1 MLPEDQNAYDVRADG
16 VPVHDTTVN
25 GVSLKL
31 SFPSRMGS
39 ATLQFIDASVA
50 RIEIT
55 NDRSHDL
62 GHLTL
67 ALSAEPAF
75 LPQKLFRIEHLK
87 AGASWQLDGAAFDI
101 DPAFLRGLTDPI
113 NATLVVSL
121 RSGETELVGATPVIE
136 LTSATDWPGLD
147 AIPETLAAF
156 VNPNDV
162 AVAQVLTVAAAKL
175 EQSGRQQAL
184 AGYATGNKSRV
195 WELVEAI
202 FAAASDADIA
212 YELVAQPNFYSA
224 WRVSQ
229 PAEIMA
235 RKSATALELAAFLA
249 AVLEKAG
256 LETLIGFGRDMLAVG
271 VWMEPSAPGDLT
283 YPRPLPLRQKLAQRE
298 LMLFDPAMVAVR
310 PRGHFRAAVA
320 KATGLVAEPNEANY
334 ALVLDVAEARRRRV
348 VPLHAEAAAPGQ
360 KGKAG
365 KGKAAQAPA
374 GASAQPA
381 AAKTIVGRLK
391 LAKRNL
397 GDSAQH
403 LPWLSAADPL
413 ASLDVAGID
422 IDVLAEQLATRE
434 PIVILPRSSTAAG
447 RPRPKAVV
455 QSRLGIDKL
464 QAQLA
469 KLAKAE
475 AHLIE
480 STGAHGLYLALGQVT
495 CAAEAKSP
503 AFSAPILLAPVN
515 LLEVV
520 EPKGWAMRAN
530 SMPACFNP
538 WLLEKLRRERGLNL
552 TLEGNGVEA
561 SGEVTDVP
569 KALAAFEAMVHDAAG
584 IELSDKVSLL
594 AAPLHQH
601 QIWLRLRDD
610 ALNLEANPPLAH
622 LFAGTKMN
630 DPARFPDE
638 RLLDRDIEPC
648 NQFMPL
654 PADGAQ
660 SSAILAAT
668 YGQNFVLSTPP
679 GTGKSQTLA
688 NMIVQLLGD
697 GKTVLYVSQ
706 KATALHNLHLRLGA
720 VGLGTF
726 CLALHAEDTPGKDLL
741 AQAKAS
747 WDARSLRTP
756 RDWYVAAADLK
767 KLKERLNNVSS
778 ALRRRHGNGLTVEEA
793 LGRVMRGKDFAA
805 GLDLHFEDA
814 ASHDEARMRR
824 LRGRSREL
832 AQAVDGLDVPAHH
845 KLRMIGQTQWS
856 PLWQQQ
862 LAELAQNYTQA
873 AQRLMR
879 TSTAAMAV
887 FDLPACGD
895 PTRLLRILTFLGQ
908 AIMPVA
914 PLALVALGQDIGAQ
928 RLAFASWKVI
938 RDKYLTVAAGLGQK
952 YRDGVFALDLA
963 LYAEHWRHVGRRLV
977 LPSRRRT
984 QVIEG
989 LGAFAE
995 GPLPPDLGPDLARLL
1010 ELKELRRFAL
1020 PFEANLVGLGPVW
1033 QGFDTSDGVVEAC
1046 LTWCEQT
1053 KARAE
1058 AISDPGTSAA
1068 QWLER
1073 LTRTLN
1079 ASGDELRENGG
1090 KRHAIACLVHDYRS
1104 FEAARRLLAA
1114 HAVMSDDSF
1123 GLPTDESWLEASM
1136 AMVMSWSGAMT
1147 QMHRWCQWQALCAT
1161 LAEMGLA
1168 PLVDAVA
1175 RGLVRARD
1183 TETAFELFYARG
1195 WLAAQVDAEAVLRN
1209 FMAEQHE
1216 DAIERFV
1223 RLDQK
1228 VATLAQHVVA
1238 GRLAMNIPQRK
1249 SAIKDPELAFLAR
1262 AIEHPEAHPR
1272 PAALMAEAATA
1283 LRRLL
1288 PCHMMSPASAAR
1300 FLAPDN
1306 KPFDVLI
1313 IDEAAQLATDDALFV
1328 MAQAK
1333 QVIVAGD
1340 QQELPP
1346 GADNAI
1352 QPESLLDACLGAQMP
1367 SKALNWHYRSRRES
1381 MIAFA
1386 HEAYYGGS
1394 LMTFPAPVIADTGLQ
1409 HHVIARGDDDK
1420 PQALA
1425 NLAEA
1430 RAVVAAAIAHLNDS
1444 EMTAMRQSLGIVAAT
1459 RQQAA
1464 LIEDLLA
1471 AAKAHE
1477 PQLAYADATRPI
1489 EPLFVK
1495 TIAEAQGEERDHV
1508 LLSLGFNSDA
1518 KANALAPV
1526 IFNGALGQRALNVAI
1541 TRARAGL
1548 QVFSSFA
1555 TEDLLPLADRSA
1567 GWHDLHAFLQH
1578 ADQSTTAPAERAETA
1593 AWLSTFETIVL
1604 EKLSA
1609 AGWHVRAKIGH
1620 TGQGLDF
1627 GIVHPDDPALYLAGI
1642 ICDGAAMEQTT
1653 TARERDRLR
1662 AQRLHELGWQVHHA
1676 WSLEWWLDSERA
1688 LARLNGALEQDL
1700 KISRMSKAERAAL
1713 QRLQAESAPTFEIV
1727 FTAADEAPP
1736 AAITSAVPQ
1745 ADQAEPAPAPLAS
1758 APEPSLPA
1766 ATFWAPYKVIDSAG
1780 LNVKPDRVAFFNTEY
1795 QPHLRAIIEAVINAE
1810 GPMSERLLRQRIA
1823 ALHGFARVT
1832 ERMAAVIMA
1841 QISPSVQRS
1850 EETDGVIFWPEGVDV
1865 GIMPQFRASSAAA
1878 RELDDIPIIEL
1889 ASLAYNLM
1897 QAGTSPADLL
1907 WRMAQEAGAARLSPR
1922 DQNRIHQAVD
1932 LARRAA

>member
-1 MLPEDQNAYDVRADG
+1 MLPEDQNAYDVHADG
-16 VPVHDTTVN
+16 VPLHESSVN

-31 SFPSRMGS
+31 GFPARMGI
-39 ATLQFIDASVA
+39 ATLPFIDASVA

-55 NDRSHDL
+55 NHRAHDL

-75 LPQKLFRIEHLK
+75 LPQKLFRIEQLK

-101 DPAFLRGLTDPI
+101 DPAFLRGLAEPV
-113 NATLVVSL
+113 NATLAMSL
-121 RSGETELVGATPVIE
+121 RSGETELVGASPMIE
-136 LTSATDWPGLD
+136 LTSATDWPGL
-147 AIPETLAAF
+147 AALPETLATF
-156 VNPNDV
+156 VNPNDA
-162 AVAQVLTVAAAKL
+162 AVAQILTVAAAKL

-184 AGYATGNKSRV
+184 AGYETGNKSRV
-195 WELVEAI
+195 WELVEAV
-202 FAAASDADIA
+202 FAAAVDADITYMLA
-212 YELVAQPNFYSA
+212 ALPDYDSPR
-224 WRVSQ
+224 RVSQ

-235 RKSATALELAAFLA
+235 RKSATALELATLLA
-249 AVLEKAG
+249 ALLEKAG

-271 VWMEPSAPGDLT
+271 VWMEPSQPGDLT
-283 YPRPLPLRQKLAQRE
+283 YPRPLALRQKLAQRE

-320 KATGLVAEPNEANY
+320 RATGLVAEPNEANY
-334 ALVLDVAEARRRRV
+334 GVVIDIAEARRRQV
-348 VPLHAEAAAPGQ
+348 VPLFAEALVPGQ
-360 KGKAG
+360 KSKLGKA
-365 KGKAAQAPA
+365 KAAQAQAVAAP
-374 GASAQPA
+374 QPA
-381 AAKTIVGRLK
+381 AAKVVAGRLK

-397 GDSAQH
+397 ADSAQN

-413 ASLDVAGID
+413 TSLDVTGID
-422 IDVLAEQLATRE
+422 IDALAGQLATRE
-434 PIVILPRSSTAAG
+434 PIIILPRSSTAAG

-455 QSRLGIDKL
+455 QSRLAIDKL

-469 KLAKAE
+469 RLARAE
-475 AHLIE
+475 AHLVE
-480 STGAHGLYLALGQVT
+480 STGAHGLYLALGQVNCGPET
-495 CAAEAKSP
+495 KSA

-520 EPKGWAMRAN
+520 EPKGWAMRAAT
-530 SMPACFNP
+530 MAVCFNP

-552 TLEGNGVEA
+552 ALEGNDIEP

-569 KALAAFEAMVHDAAG
+569 KALAAFEAMVHDVAG
-584 IELSDKVSLL
+584 IELSDKVTLL

-610 ALNLEANPPLAH
+610 TLTFDANPPLAH
-622 LFAGTKMN
+622 LIAGTRMT

-697 GKTVLYVSQ
+697 GKTVLYVSP

-720 VGLGTF
+720 VGLGPF

-778 ALRRRHGNGLTVEEA
+778 ALSRRHGNGLTVDEA
-793 LGRVMRGKDFAA
+793 LGRVIRGKEFAPGIA
-805 GLDLHFEDA
+805 LRFEDA

-832 AQAVDGLDVPAHH
+832 AQAVDGLGVPAQH

-862 LAELAQNYTQA
+862 VSELAQNYTEA
-873 AQRLMR
+873 AQCLLR
-879 TSTAAMAV
+879 TSAAAMAV

-895 PTRLLRILTFLGQ
+895 PTRLLRILTFIGQ

-914 PLALVALGQDIGAQ
+914 PLALVALSQDIGAQ

-938 RDKYLTVAAGLGQK
+938 RDKYLTVASGLSQK

-963 LYAEHWRHVGRRLV
+963 LYAEHWRMVGRRLV
-977 LPSRRRT
+977 LPSRRRN

-995 GPLPPDLGPDLARLL
+995 GPLPADLGPDLARLL

-1020 PFEANLVGLGPVW
+1020 PFEANLVCLGPVW
-1033 QGFDTSDGVVEAC
+1033 QGFETSDGVVEAC

-1068 QWLER
+1068 IWLER

-1079 ASGDELRENGG
+1079 VSGDELRENGG
-1090 KRHAIACLVHDYRS
+1090 KRHAIACLVHDFRS
-1104 FEAARRLLAA
+1104 FDIARKKLAA
-1114 HAVMSDDSF
+1114 HTMMVDDSF
-1123 GLPTDESWLEASM
+1123 GLPMDEAWLEASI
-1136 AMVMSWSGAMT
+1136 AMVASWSGAMT

-1168 PLVDAVA
+1168 PLVEAVA
-1175 RGLVRARD
+1175 QGRVRAQD

-1195 WLAAQVDAEAVLRN
+1195 WLAAEVDAEAVLRT

-1223 RLDQK
+1223 RLDQR

-1238 GRLAMNIPQRK
+1238 GRLAMNIPPRK

-1272 PAALMAEAATA
+1272 PAVLMAEAATA

-1300 FLAPDN
+1300 FLAPGN

-1328 MAQAK
+1328 MAQAR

-1346 GADNAI
+1346 GAEGAT

-1409 HHVIARGDDDK
+1409 HHVIARAAEDK

-1425 NLAEA
+1425 SLAEA
-1430 RAVVAAAIAHLNDS
+1430 QAVVAAAIAHLNDP
-1444 EMTAMRQSLGIVAAT
+1444 EMTATRQSLGIVAAT

-1471 AAKAHE
+1471 AARAHD
-1477 PQLAYADATRPI
+1477 PQLAYADATRPV

-1495 TIAEAQGEERDHV
+1495 TIAEAQSDERDHV
-1508 LLSLGFNSDA
+1508 LLSLGFRADA
-1518 KANALAPV
+1518 KASALAPV

-1541 TRARAGL
+1541 ARARAGL
-1548 QVFSSFA
+1548 KVFSSFA
-1555 TEDLLPLADRSA
+1555 TADLLPLAGRGA
-1567 GWHDLHAFLQH
+1567 GWHDLHAFLLH
-1578 ADQSTTAPAERAETA
+1578 ADQAATAQVERPESA
-1593 AWLSTFETIVL
+1593 ALLSSFETIVL
-1604 EKLSA
+1604 EKLRA
-1609 AGWHVRAKIGH
+1609 AGWNVRAKIGH

-1627 GIVHPDDPALYLAGI
+1627 GIVHPDDPSLYLAGI

-1662 AQRLHELGWQVHHA
+1662 AQRLRELGWQVHHA
-1676 WSLEWWLDSERA
+1676 WSLEWWLDSDRA
-1688 LARLNGALEQDL
+1688 LARLQGALEQDL
-1700 KISRMSKAERAAL
+1700 KISRMTKAERAAL
-1713 QRLQAESAPTFEIV
+1713 EKLQAESTPLFEIV
-1727 FTAADEAPP
+1727 FTSADEAPP
-1736 AAITSAVPQ
+1736 APPPGAMAQAEQPAALPQ
-1745 ADQAEPAPAPLAS
+1745 AAEPEAS
-1758 APEPSLPA
+1758 APVP
-1766 ATFWAPYKVIDSAG
+1766 TFWAPYKALDSSG
-1780 LNVKPDRVAFFNTEY
+1780 LDMKPDRVAFFKEEY
-1795 QPHLRAIIEAVINAE
+1795 QPHLRAMIEAVINTE
-1810 GPMSERLLRQRIA
+1810 GPVSERLLRQRIA

-1841 QISPSVQRS
+1841 QVSPNVRRS
-1850 EETDGVIFWPEGVDV
+1850 EEPHGKIFWPEGIDV
-1865 GIMPQFRASSAAA
+1865 SIMPQFRAPGATV

-1897 QAGTSPADLL
+1897 QAGTRPADLL
-1907 WRMAQEAGAARLSPR
+1907 RRMAQEAGASRLSER
-1922 DQNRIHQAVD
+1922 DETRIGQAVD
-1932 LARRAA
+1932 LASRAA